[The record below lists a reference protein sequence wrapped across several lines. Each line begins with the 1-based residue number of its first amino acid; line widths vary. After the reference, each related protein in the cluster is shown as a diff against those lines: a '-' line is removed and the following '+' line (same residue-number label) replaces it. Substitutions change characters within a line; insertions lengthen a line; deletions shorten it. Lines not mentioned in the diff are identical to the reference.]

1 MTVETAALP
10 PLAARLRGVRSS
22 PVRDILALTEQ
33 PGVISFAGGLPA
45 PELFDGPGTRAA
57 FAAALHDAAVGR
69 TLQYST
75 TEGDPA
81 LRAAV
86 AARLT
91 ARGLPTHADELL
103 ITSGSQQALT
113 LIATVLLE
121 PGDTVLVE
129 EPSYLAALQAFQL
142 AGATVVPVPCDD
154 DGIDPEAAAA
164 LAARH
169 GARLLYTI
177 PTFQNPTGRTL
188 PLERREALVALAR
201 GAGFWLLEDDPYGE
215 LRYRGEPLPTLAALD
230 DRVLSLSTLSKIA
243 APGLRIGWVRAP
255 EPLRRPLTIAKQAA
269 DLHSSTVDQAAA
281 AHWLEHDRPRRARRP
296 RCARSTARAATRCST
311 GSRDALPPGS
321 AHNRPDG
328 GMFVWARLPDGWD
341 AGELLDRALA
351 PRGRVRAGLSV
362 LRRAARPGGAA
373 AVVHRARPGGD
384 RRGARAA
391 ARGLGRLGRVEAV
404 EVALQRDPHRLV
416 DRQRDPQRQRQPRA
430 AAPALAGEALRQAG
444 ERAERDL
451 VRAVAADAVRARV
464 GLGGEAGVEQHGAA
478 AAAEPDEPAG
488 GGRADRRGD
497 AGAAQQ
503 LDAEHRQ
510 QQRVGAARVEDPVE
524 PQHGRVEAGVGLD
537 EQVALEHGAE
547 APRAVRP
554 GHRGDAEQPARRVVE
569 PPAGGAGVDG
579 PELGRER
586 QQQLARV
593 GARSVG
599 ELGEG
604 GQRVHLVDRLPRSI
618 SDRGSRC

>member
-1 MTVETAALP
+1 MTVEAAPTP
-10 PLAARLRGVRSS
+10 PLAARLRGVQSS
-22 PVRDILALTEQ
+22 PVRDILALTQQ

-91 ARGLPTHADELL
+91 VRGLPTHADELL

-142 AGATVVPVPCDD
+142 AGATVVPVPCDE

-201 GAGFWLLEDDPYGE
+201 AGGFWLLEDDPYGE

-230 DRVLSLSTLSKIA
+230 ERVLSLSTLSKIA

-281 AHWLEHDRPRRARRP
+281 AHWLETTDLDARVATLCGVYGPRRDALID
-296 RCARSTARAATRCST
+296 
-311 GSRDALPPGS
+311 GLRDALPPG
-321 AHNRPDG
+321 ATHNRPDG

-341 AGELLDRALA
+341 AAELLTRALRHEVAFVPGFPFFAGPPDRAAL
-351 PRGRVRAGLSV
+351 RLSFTTHDPGEIAEG
-362 LRRAARPGGAA
+362 LRRL
-373 AVVHRARPGGD
+373 
-384 RRGARAA
+384 RAA
-391 ARGLGRLGRVEAV
+391 WSG
-404 EVALQRDPHRLV
+404 
-416 DRQRDPQRQRQPRA
+416 
-430 AAPALAGEALRQAG
+430 
-444 ERAERDL
+444 
-451 VRAVAADAVRARV
+451 
-464 GLGGEAGVEQHGAA
+464 
-478 AAAEPDEPAG
+478 
-488 GGRADRRGD
+488 
-497 AGAAQQ
+497 
-503 LDAEHRQ
+503 
-510 QQRVGAARVEDPVE
+510 
-524 PQHGRVEAGVGLD
+524 
-537 EQVALEHGAE
+537 
-547 APRAVRP
+547 
-554 GHRGDAEQPARRVVE
+554 
-569 PPAGGAGVDG
+569 
-579 PELGRER
+579 
-586 QQQLARV
+586 
-593 GARSVG
+593 
-599 ELGEG
+599 
-604 GQRVHLVDRLPRSI
+604 
-618 SDRGSRC
+618 